1 MSLLDEIKAEI
12 GEAFGDPELFFSPA
26 TVTRAA
32 TGGGWSE
39 TAPAVRQIF
48 PCMAMVDTYSD
59 RLRAAA
65 DIPDTHV
72 KMMVLGASLSVDL
85 LKADTVTIDGASW
98 RIMGPVEKD
107 PAGAMWTA
115 QAAPVQ
121 PSAA

>member
-1 MSLLDEIKAEI
+1 MSVLDDIRAAI
-12 GEAFGDPELFFSPA
+12 GEAFSDPGLFFSSA

-32 TGGGWSE
+32 AGGGWSE
-39 TAPAVRQIF
+39 DAVATPQTF

-59 RLRAAA
+59 RLRAVA

-72 KMMVLGASLSVDL
+72 KMMIVGTSLSVDL
-85 LKADTVTIDGASW
+85 LKADTVTIGGKSW

-115 QAAPVQ
+115 QAAPV
-121 PSAA
+121 